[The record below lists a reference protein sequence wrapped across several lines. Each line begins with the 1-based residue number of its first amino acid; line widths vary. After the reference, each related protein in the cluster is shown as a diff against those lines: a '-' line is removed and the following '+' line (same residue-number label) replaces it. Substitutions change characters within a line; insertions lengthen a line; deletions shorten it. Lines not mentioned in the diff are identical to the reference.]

1 MHTPKQQQKVVSESG
16 TESDSDEYMY
26 PVNDNQNTDE
36 GQPNKVKVGSM
47 NTRSNGQIKVTAFV
61 KETPFQA
68 IADTGCTI
76 DLIDS
81 QTFNRI
87 EKKWP
92 DLCLKPTKTRAF
104 PYNCEKP
111 IKLLGKFETV
121 VENNNNEITV
131 TTIYV
136 AAGNSGCLL
145 KSKTA
150 EELGFI
156 TVHVN
161 KIAKHSVHDTNANQ
175 DITVSNS
182 DTENIFT
189 HPDAN
194 INELLLK
201 HQQVFKANGC
211 LKDHLVELDTD
222 TSFKPVIQPQRIVPF
237 HMRKLVENE
246 LIKLQEEDIIESAP
260 SDEGTP
266 WVSPAV
272 VVPKKSG
279 QIRLCID
286 MRAPN
291 RAIQRVCHLMPT
303 VEDVKVELN
312 NARYFTMLDLR
323 EAHHQLVLHTYNN
336 LFDPQRAF
344 PL

>member
-1 MHTPKQQQKVVSESG
+1 
-16 TESDSDEYMY
+16 MY
-26 PVNDNQNTDE
+26 TVNDNQNTDV
-36 GQPNKVKVGSM
+36 GQPNKAKVGSL
-47 NTRSNGQIKVTAFV
+47 NTTRSNGQIKVAAFV

-68 IADTGCTI
+68 IVDTGCII

-87 EKKWP
+87 KRKWP

-111 IKLLGKFETV
+111 IKLLGKFETA
-121 VENNNNEITV
+121 VENNNKITV

-136 AAGNSGCLL
+136 AAGKSGCLL

-161 KIAKHSVHDTNANQ
+161 KIDTDHQTVATNAKHSVLDTNVSQ

-201 HQQVFKANGC
+201 HQQVFKGNGC
-211 LKDHLVELDTD
+211 LKGHLVELHIDK
-222 TSFKPVIQPQRIVPF
+222 SFRPAIQPQRRVPF
-237 HMRKLVENE
+237 HMRKLVEKE
-246 LIKLQEEDIIESAP
+246 LIKLQEEDVIEP
-260 SDEGTP
+260 
-266 WVSPAV
+266 
-272 VVPKKSG
+272 VPQMKG
-279 QIRLCID
+279 
-286 MRAPN
+286 
-291 RAIQRVCHLMPT
+291 
-303 VEDVKVELN
+303 
-312 NARYFTMLDLR
+312 
-323 EAHHQLVLHTYNN
+323 HHGSVL
-336 LFDPQRAF
+336 L
-344 PL
+344 